1 MSRPRAPGPRAAELF
16 GAVAAAYARHRP
28 TYPDAFLDGFV
39 ARLENQPAQ
48 VWDCGCG
55 SGQASL
61 ALAQRGVRVIAT
73 DASAA
78 QLASAPAHPLVTYAQ
93 ASADASGLAA
103 ASVDGVLVAAA
114 VHWFAGEGFNREVRR
129 VARPGAVM
137 AWIGYL
143 PLQLEVPE
151 LQALVQHFYATT
163 LAPWWPPQRQL
174 VECSYAG
181 LEFPGQEWPFPEG
194 LEIVRH
200 WSLEALLGYLASWSA
215 VSAARA
221 AGWDPLAPLALELAA
236 HWPEGGSGQVEAR
249 WPFMGRWGRVC

>member
-1 MSRPRAPGPRAAELF
+1 LRSVADTPVDLF
-16 GAVAAAYARHRP
+16 DAVAAAYAQHRP
-28 TYPDAFLDGFV
+28 TYPAALFGRFA
-39 ARLENQPAQ
+39 ARCPQRHR

-55 SGQASL
+55 NGQASL
-61 ALAQRGVRVIAT
+61 ALAELFDQVVAT
-73 DASAA
+73 DASPSQIQQAIA
-78 QLASAPAHPLVTYAQ
+78 HPRVRYSCAPA
-93 ASADASGLAA
+93 SASGLPAG
-103 ASVDGVLVAAA
+103 SVDAVFVAQA
-114 VHWFAGEGFNREVRR
+114 VHWFAGEAFNAELRR

-143 PLQLEVPE
+143 PPQLEVPE